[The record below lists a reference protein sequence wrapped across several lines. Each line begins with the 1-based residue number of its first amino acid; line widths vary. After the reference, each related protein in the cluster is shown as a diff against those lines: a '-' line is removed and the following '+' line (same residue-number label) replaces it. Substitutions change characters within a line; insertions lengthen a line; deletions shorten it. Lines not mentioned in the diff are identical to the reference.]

1 MQKARPDHVT
11 VQIAGPV
18 HDERFHGRLCVMFES
33 RPRTDI
39 GNAAMPLSLDQG
51 RRDVNAFARNH
62 AILWVEIGGR
72 KTQFDSALSAAPPA
86 TFNSVGAAQHAAG
99 GISPPSPA

>member
-62 AILWVEIGGR
+62 AILWGEIGGR
-72 KTQFDSALSAAPPA
+72 ETQFGSARRRAAPA
-86 TFNSVGAAQHAAG
+86 TLTPVGTSERASG
-99 GISPPSPA
+99 